1 MKDSAPRGVAVATPN
16 GSIATNVVEFCRLL
30 HSCGIPV
37 APGSSE
43 IALRAIGA
51 IDLTRR
57 AEFQS
62 SLRICLL
69 TKPEDIPLF
78 TQLFN
83 AYWKGDDNHDS
94 VNPDQASLLEEN
106 KSAAKPPSADYEL
119 SPDAKDAIVVSASRQ
134 SEVEQDH
141 ESERSDNR
149 SLASRRALS
158 DPADVAQDSEPDV
171 RELERIARALAKKL
185 ALRRSRRKESH
196 RTGNTLDL
204 RSILRKSLRHGGLP
218 IELGWRRRRINRTR
232 LIFLCDVSRSM
243 EPYARML
250 LHFAAAVLRQAWR
263 VDVFRFANDLT
274 KMDSHW
280 TDFNAIEIRPSTAN
294 IGAGTQIGSSFTQ
307 FLDYYPHC
315 LTGNQS
321 TIIILSDGLDA
332 GEPETLRNSMTRLR
346 RRARQIIWL
355 NPLVATSGYEPTA
368 RGMAAALPLVDIF
381 AAANDSASLWKMVER
396 LKP

>member
-1 MKDSAPRGVAVATPN
+1 
-16 GSIATNVVEFCRLL
+16 
-30 HSCGIPV
+30 
-37 APGSSE
+37 
-43 IALRAIGA
+43 
-51 IDLTRR
+51 
-57 AEFQS
+57 
-62 SLRICLL
+62 
-69 TKPEDIPLF
+69 
-78 TQLFN
+78 
-83 AYWKGDDNHDS
+83 
-94 VNPDQASLLEEN
+94 
-106 KSAAKPPSADYEL
+106 
-119 SPDAKDAIVVSASRQ
+119 
-134 SEVEQDH
+134 
-141 ESERSDNR
+141 
-149 SLASRRALS
+149 
-158 DPADVAQDSEPDV
+158 
-171 RELERIARALAKKL
+171 
-185 ALRRSRRKESH
+185 
-196 RTGNTLDL
+196 
-204 RSILRKSLRHGGLP
+204 
-218 IELGWRRRRINRTR
+218 
-232 LIFLCDVSRSM
+232 
-243 EPYARML
+243 ML